1 MVKEVCPERNLF
13 VRTITSAFFGL
24 ALSASAFALASTPVS
39 AVEAPGGITTIE
51 KGGITKVDDRD
62 REGRERCER
71 VRRECRERHGDHDRE
86 YRECTEREH
95 C

>member
-1 MVKEVCPERNLF
+1 MK
-13 VRTITSAFFGL
+13 TITIAFFGL

-39 AVEAPGGITTIE
+39 AAELRITTIM
-51 KGGITKVDDRD
+51 KTGFTKVDD

-71 VRRECRERHGDHDRE
+71 VRRECRERHGLDQRE
-86 YRECTEREH
+86 YNVCVERER

>member
-24 ALSASAFALASTPVS
+24 ALSASAFALTSTPVS
-39 AVEAPGGITTIE
+39 AVEAPGITTIV

-62 REGRERCER
+62 RDRCEQ
-71 VRRECRERHGDHDRE
+71 VRRECRSRHGEQGKE